1 MTIKELKDFIIKA
14 RKSTPI
20 TFSEVANAL
29 YDRLYDSSIAI
40 YTIPTDEELMVAKDT
55 LELITNR

>member
-1 MTIKELKDFIIKA
+1 MNNKKCEEVKI
-14 RKSTPI
+14 ST
-20 TFSEVANAL
+20 N
-29 YDRLYDSSIAI
+29 DSSIAI